1 VFRWS
6 PGAGMRFKK
15 TEICTTCAQ
24 IKNVCQTC
32 ILDLQYGLPVQ
43 VRDTALG
50 LQGGAPSSDINKQ
63 YYVQRVEE
71 QVSGDAAHSAANAV
85 CRRWSAVALEAAGA
99 SGRLVG
105 CRGNRQ
111 RVSM

>member
-1 VFRWS
+1 
-6 PGAGMRFKK
+6 MRFKK
-15 TEICTTCAQ
+15 TEICTTCAK

-71 QVSGDAAHSAANAV
+71 QVRTDERV
-85 CRRWSAVALEAAGA
+85 
-99 SGRLVG
+99 GRVVVDG
-105 CRGNRQ
+105 HKGGSEQ
-111 RVSM
+111 S

>member
-1 VFRWS
+1 
-6 PGAGMRFKK
+6 MRFKK
-15 TEICTTCAQ
+15 TEICTTCAK

-71 QVSGDAAHSAANAV
+71 QVSGDARRSVANAV
-85 CRRWSAVALEAAGA
+85 ETRGSGSRGRRCKRQAGGACR
-99 SGRLVG
+99 
-105 CRGNRQ
+105 
-111 RVSM
+111 